1 MSLRFSQQLL
11 FVIFLAETFL
21 SGLCTL
27 IGKLF
32 GEKESDAETFFNKWL
47 ENEAAAQENINK
59 AGTFR

>member
-1 MSLRFSQQLL
+1 
-11 FVIFLAETFL
+11 
-21 SGLCTL
+21 L